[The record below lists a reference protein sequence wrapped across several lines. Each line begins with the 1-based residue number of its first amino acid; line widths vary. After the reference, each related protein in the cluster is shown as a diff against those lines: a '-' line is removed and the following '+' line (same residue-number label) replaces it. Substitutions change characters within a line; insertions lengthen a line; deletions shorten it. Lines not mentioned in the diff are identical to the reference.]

1 MSSADSCFDLNDF
14 MALEFQ
20 QAMII
25 QSINQACNDRA
36 LMEVGFVCHYS
47 IDAVAVWTGDEPI
60 MWYYNSLQNW
70 NRNQFLLHSHA
81 NGIDTKRAWIKAQS
95 IKNG

>member
-14 MALEFQ
+14 MALELH

-47 IDAVAVWTGDEPI
+47 IDAVAV
-60 MWYYNSLQNW
+60 
-70 NRNQFLLHSHA
+70 
-81 NGIDTKRAWIKAQS
+81 
-95 IKNG
+95 